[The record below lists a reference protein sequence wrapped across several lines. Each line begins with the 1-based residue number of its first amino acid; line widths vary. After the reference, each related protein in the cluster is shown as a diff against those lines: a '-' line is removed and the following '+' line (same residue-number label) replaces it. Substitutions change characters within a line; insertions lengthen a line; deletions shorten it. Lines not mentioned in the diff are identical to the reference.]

1 MFNLDIDLRKKGTCG
16 SSCRV
21 DDNELYYA
29 GLGCWGVIQLKG
41 MPFDVRIDFEQDEH
55 SELVKQIKKKNHVAA
70 YKEGIRLMMK
80 WLCEDEK
87 RVIAIFHNAFE
98 AGVRDGAESK
108 MEEIR
113 KALGLGY
120 LSSAL

>member
-1 MFNLDIDLRKKGTCG
+1 MFRLVIDLLKEDTCG
-16 SSCRV
+16 GSCLV
-21 DDNELYYA
+21 DDNELYGA
-29 GLGCWGVIQLKG
+29 SLGCWGVIELKG
-41 MPFDVRIDFEQDEH
+41 LPFYARIEFDQDEH

-98 AGVRDGAESK
+98 AGVRDGAKSK

-113 KALGLGY
+113 KALGLGI
-120 LSSAL
+120 